1 MIMNSVLSP
10 PSHACIRPGSIRHRH
25 TRNTTLQRIGT
36 TTTPTTATTQ
46 TTSSEACSRLGLVG
60 GGGDEELKRE
70 DDFEGPKSA
79 RQAVSVSYLIAAAA
93 RENDGMQ
100 QHTFGIRQ
108 GSARPG
114 GGGGRRR
121 PASSSAQLPS
131 TACQWSVVAVRRPTQ
146 AFEVVGAVGGR
157 PLVGHVQLG
166 CQDGTDRPGTFRPR
180 PSPAR
185 TKCPLESDNV

>member
-10 PSHACIRPGSIRHRH
+10 PSHACIRLGSIRHRH

-36 TTTPTTATTQ
+36 TTTPTVATTHP
-46 TTSSEACSRLGLVG
+46 TSSEACSRLGLVG

-79 RQAVSVSYLIAAAA
+79 RQDVSVSYLIAAAA

-100 QHTFGIRQ
+100 QHMFGIRQ

-114 GGGGRRR
+114 GEEADGG
-121 PASSSAQLPS
+121 QH
-131 TACQWSVVAVRRPTQ
+131 Q
-146 AFEVVGAVGGR
+146 
-157 PLVGHVQLG
+157 VQHN
-166 CQDGTDRPGTFRPR
+166 
-180 PSPAR
+180 SPAPR
-185 TKCPLESDNV
+185 ASGLW